1 MEITLKNLTKR
12 ILMALWGIPL
22 ILFLSYQGSLYFL
35 VLIMVINGLALYEF
49 YNLIE
54 NLHFHPYKI
63 VGISVSYLILI
74 PAFWLSQQLLYTI
87 IVVISAILLIR
98 NLKISEP
105 SATANTAATLLGLF
119 YIPLFLSSSL
129 ILREN
134 LDVWLGNTGEQN
146 LSGIFFIFIWIT
158 IWVCDTFAYFG
169 GRFLGKHKLAPQT
182 SPNKTIEGAV
192 FGFIGA
198 FLVFVGIAPHFL
210 KQLSFTHFISSALII
225 GFFGQIGDLVES
237 RLKRDASVKDTSSI
251 LPGHGGFLDRFDSFI
266 FVSPFFF
273 LLFYFNKF

>member
-22 ILFLSYQGSLYFL
+22 ILFLNYQGSLYFL
-35 VLIMVINGLALYEF
+35 VLILVINGLALYEF
-49 YNLIE
+49 YKLVE

-63 VGISVSYLILI
+63 FGITLSYLILLSV
-74 PAFWLSQQLLYTI
+74 FWLSQHLLYAI
-87 IVVISAILLIR
+87 FLIISAILLLR

-105 SATANTAATLLGLF
+105 SATANTAVTLLGLF

-134 LDVWLGNTGEQN
+134 FDVWTRNTSEQN
-146 LSGIFFIFIWIT
+146 ISGIFFIFIWIT

-169 GRFLGKHKLAPQT
+169 GRLLGKHRLAPQT

-192 FGFIGA
+192 FGIIGA
-198 FLVFVGIAPHFL
+198 FIIFVGIAPHFL
-210 KQLSFTHFISSALII
+210 KQLSYTHLIISALII
-225 GFFGQIGDLVES
+225 GIFGQIGDLVES